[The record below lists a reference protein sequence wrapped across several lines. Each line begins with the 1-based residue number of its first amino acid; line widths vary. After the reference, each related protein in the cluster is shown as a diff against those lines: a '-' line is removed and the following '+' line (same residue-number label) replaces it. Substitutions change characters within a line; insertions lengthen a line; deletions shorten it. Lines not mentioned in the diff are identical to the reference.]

1 MIWLDITDPKYVLFF
16 KEMLHLLKNLD
27 EVLITTRGNEGY
39 SETHRLL
46 ELFGIEAYCIGG
58 YGGASKLGKLQAR
71 LQRQKDFL
79 ALFEKIGEIPRL
91 FITGASVEGV
101 QTAYGLG
108 IPVVNFADTPIAGH
122 HFSLKDI
129 TILSRLTLPLSS
141 LVFRPF
147 VVPSEC
153 YEAMGLKK
161 ENIIPYDFIDVAL
174 WLKDLKAGRDFRE
187 ILGLDTSKPTILVR
201 EEEYKAHYVKEKL
214 PIIYESVHL
223 LSKELECNIVMM
235 PRYESEGLF
244 QEFSGIKNVHILERK
259 LEPCEFYPYIDL
271 LIGGGGT
278 MNLESCYL
286 GIPTISTRSLLLFH
300 DIYLLQNSLMHHVK
314 NAQEVLSLSKEILKD
329 FSASHRVLTPNIAL
343 FEPQR
348 AGFEE
353 IIKII
358 EKRFYDAHTS

>member
-16 KEMLHLLKNLD
+16 KEMLPLLKNLD
-27 EVLITTRGNEGY
+27 QVLVTTRGNEGY

-46 ELFGIEAYCIGG
+46 ELFDIKAHCIGG

-71 LQRQKDFL
+71 LQRQNGFL
-79 ALFEKIGEIPRL
+79 SLFEELGEIPRV

-122 HFSLKDI
+122 TFSLQAL
-129 TILSRLTLPLSS
+129 TILSRLTLSLSS

-147 VVPSEC
+147 VVPSQC
-153 YEAMGLKK
+153 YEALGVAK
-161 ENIIPYDFIDVAL
+161 ENIIAYDFIDVAL
-174 WLKDLKAGRDFRE
+174 WLRDLKKGRDFRE
-187 ILGLDTSKPTILVR
+187 ILGLDTNKPTILVR

-214 PIIYESVHL
+214 PIIYESIHL
-223 LSKELECNIVMM
+223 LSSSLNANIVIM
-235 PRYESEGLF
+235 PRYESEGLI
-244 QEFSGIKNVHILERK
+244 QEFSGIKNVHILEQK
-259 LEPCEFYPYIDL
+259 LEPNEFYPYIDL

-286 GIPTISTRSLLLFH
+286 GIPTISTRSLFLYH
-300 DIYLLQNSLMHHVK
+300 DIYLLQNHLMHHAK
-314 NAQEVLSLSKEILKD
+314 TPQEVLALAQEALKTTRE
-329 FSASHRVLTPNIAL
+329 HIPNTRL
-343 FEPQR
+343 FEKKK

-353 IIKII
+353 IVSII
-358 EKRFYDAHTS
+358 EQRFFKQII

>member
-16 KEMLHLLKNLD
+16 KEIIPLLEKID
-27 EVLITTRGNEGY
+27 KVLITTRGNEGY

-46 ELFGIEAYCIGG
+46 ELFQIKAHCIGG

-71 LQRQKDFL
+71 LQRQNEFVS
-79 ALFEKIGEIPRL
+79 LFERLRKTPRV

-122 HFSLKDI
+122 TFSLQAL
-129 TILSRLTLPLSS
+129 TVLSRLTLPLSS

-153 YEAMGLKK
+153 YEALGVPK
-161 ENIIPYDFIDVAL
+161 ENIIAYEFIDVAL
-174 WLKDLKAGRDFRE
+174 WLRNLKSGKDFRE
-187 ILGLDTSKPTILVR
+187 MLGLDTSKPTILVR

-214 PIIYESVHL
+214 PIIYESIHL
-223 LSKELECNIVMM
+223 LSSSLDVNLVIM
-235 PRYESEGLF
+235 PRYESEGLIK
-244 QEFSGIKNVHILERK
+244 EFGGIKNVYILEQK
-259 LEPCEFYPYIDL
+259 LEPNEFYPYIDL

-286 GIPTISTRSLLLFH
+286 GIPTISTRSLFLFH
-300 DIYLLQNSLMHHVK
+300 DIYLLQNSLMHHAK
-314 NAQEVLSLSKEILKD
+314 TPQEVLSFARNALSNPCK
-329 FSASHRVLTPNIAL
+329 STPNTHL
-343 FEPQR
+343 FEKQK

-353 IIKII
+353 IVNLIQQ
-358 EKRFYDAHTS
+358 RFFDEDTYQR